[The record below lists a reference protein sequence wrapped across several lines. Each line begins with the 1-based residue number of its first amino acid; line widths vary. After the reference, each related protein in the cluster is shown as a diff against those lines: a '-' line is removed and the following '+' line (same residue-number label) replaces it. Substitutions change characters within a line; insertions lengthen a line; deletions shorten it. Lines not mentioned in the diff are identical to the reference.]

1 MSKIKKQLL
10 AGPYLIWII
19 GFIIL
24 PLFMIVYYAFK
35 GSDGGF
41 TFEYVAAIAQHT
53 NIKAL
58 LLSLRLGIICT
69 IICLV
74 LSYPLAM
81 ILNGLKIKNQ
91 SFVVFVFMLP
101 MWMNFMLRILAWKQ
115 LLSKNGVI
123 NSILTTLGLP
133 GFNIMNTSGA
143 VVLGMV
149 YDFLPFMLLPIYN
162 SMTRIKND
170 WIEAALDLGANKVTI
185 FFKIILPLTIS
196 GVISG
201 IVMVFVP
208 SLTSF
213 AISQILGGGKVLLIG
228 MRGTFLK
235 EFCPGRRHRVR
246 MAGRELLEHGFGDF
260 LVDFSLT
267 DKLTDDFTALAHK
280 SSARFEAMG
289 SMFGI
294 RLGAKR
300 GKNGH
305 ANLSEAFEI
314 SLHLGIGRAAV
325 DPEARDDEVKVGSCG
340 LFFDRHGRN
349 PQFLADGF
357 GDFFRIAGTAGINE

>member
-81 ILNGLKIKNQ
+81 ILNGLKIKTKLCGICFHASYVDELYASNTRMEAA
-91 SFVVFVFMLP
+91 FV
-101 MWMNFMLRILAWKQ
+101 Q
-115 LLSKNGVI
+115 NGVI

-185 FFKIILPLTIS
+185 LFKIILPLTVS

-228 MRGTFLK
+228 NIIEQDFVHGSQWGAGSGLSLVLMVFVLISMALVNLFDK
-235 EFCPGRRHRVR
+235 E
-246 MAGRELLEHGFGDF
+246 GDQ
-260 LVDFSLT
+260 S
-267 DKLTDDFTALAHK
+267 ALW
-280 SSARFEAMG
+280 
-289 SMFGI
+289 
-294 RLGAKR
+294 
-300 GKNGH
+300 
-305 ANLSEAFEI
+305 
-314 SLHLGIGRAAV
+314 
-325 DPEARDDEVKVGSCG
+325 
-340 LFFDRHGRN
+340 
-349 PQFLADGF
+349 
-357 GDFFRIAGTAGINE
+357 

>member
-24 PLFMIVYYAFK
+24 PLFMIMYYAFK
-35 GSDGGF
+35 SSDGGF

-170 WIEAALDLGANKVTI
+170 WIEAALDLGGFRAITH
-185 FFKIILPLTIS
+185 ILCHLTDTRWRQ
-196 GVISG
+196 GPAHRKYHRTGFRPWLAVG
-201 IVMVFVP
+201 RRKR
-208 SLTSF
+208 SLT
-213 AISQILGGGKVLLIG
+213 
-228 MRGTFLK
+228 R
-235 EFCPGRRHRVR
+235 
-246 MAGRELLEHGFGDF
+246 
-260 LVDFSLT
+260 
-267 DKLTDDFTALAHK
+267 AH
-280 SSARFEAMG
+280 
-289 SMFGI
+289 GI
-294 RLGAKR
+294 RI
-300 GKNGH
+300 NQ
-305 ANLSEAFEI
+305 
-314 SLHLGIGRAAV
+314 
-325 DPEARDDEVKVGSCG
+325 
-340 LFFDRHGRN
+340 HGTR
-349 PQFLADGF
+349 QSV
-357 GDFFRIAGTAGINE
+357 

>member
-35 GSDGGF
+35 SSDGGF

-74 LSYPLAM
+74 LSYP
-81 ILNGLKIKNQ
+81 
-91 SFVVFVFMLP
+91 LP

-185 FFKIILPLTIS
+185 LFKIILPLTVS

-213 AISQILGGGKVLLIG
+213 AISQILGGGKVLRIGNIIEQDFVHGSQWGAGSGLSLVLMVFVLIS
-228 MRGTFLK
+228 
-235 EFCPGRRHRVR
+235 
-246 MAGRELLEHGFGDF
+246 MA
-260 LVDFSLT
+260 LVNLF
-267 DKLTDDFTALAHK
+267 DK
-280 SSARFEAMG
+280 
-289 SMFGI
+289 
-294 RLGAKR
+294 
-300 GKNGH
+300 
-305 ANLSEAFEI
+305 
-314 SLHLGIGRAAV
+314 
-325 DPEARDDEVKVGSCG
+325 
-340 LFFDRHGRN
+340 
-349 PQFLADGF
+349 
-357 GDFFRIAGTAGINE
+357 